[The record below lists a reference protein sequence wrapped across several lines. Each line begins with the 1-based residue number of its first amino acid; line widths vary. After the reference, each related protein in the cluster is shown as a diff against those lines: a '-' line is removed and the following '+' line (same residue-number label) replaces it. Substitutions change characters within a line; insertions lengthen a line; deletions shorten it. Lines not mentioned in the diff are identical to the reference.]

1 MIENIFD
8 TPVPGQSLTD
18 TPGNAAWEH
27 PPEFTNVEKA
37 ADYTWDILHRE
48 NFLEQVISFLE
59 SDIPVEVIARMILF
73 GGFHQGKWTPDLA
86 ILLSEILFKQI
97 LAIGMR
103 AKVKNIK
110 LSLKDQSNK
119 PFRMEMAKYRIQKE
133 KLKATPKEK
142 NKAKQFAEEVK
153 AELDASEPSGL
164 MQQESE

>member
-59 SDIPVEVIARMILF
+59 SDIPVEEV
-73 GGFHQGKWTPDLA
+73 
-86 ILLSEILFKQI
+86 S
-97 LAIGMR
+97 
-103 AKVKNIK
+103 IK
-110 LSLKDQSNK
+110 
-119 PFRMEMAKYRIQKE
+119 
-133 KLKATPKEK
+133 
-142 NKAKQFAEEVK
+142 
-153 AELDASEPSGL
+153 
-164 MQQESE
+164 